1 MGDKQRRLKDKAS
14 RYYTDG
20 RLKDAL
26 KLYVRVVEEDPT
38 ELQCQLKIG
47 DIHRKLNNREAAV
60 DAYLPVAEAYAAD
73 GLMLKAIAV
82 CKMILAV
89 DSDHAATQGLLQTL
103 SAKRRGPTR
112 RGKAKAPVTLKGM
125 GIAPTAAA
133 PTAQYQD
140 YGMVDFEGGGP
151 ADDSHGGGM
160 RTIDPNEL
168 GASGPAVITGRP
180 LTPPSGQ
187 TPPPNL
193 SWPAAGQTPAP
204 NLSWPASTAQ
214 PGASASQGPDV
225 VMGEKLED
233 SALDIVVDA
242 SLLDALPEADE
253 APAPAPAPAPEALAD
268 AAAREVEAAMASLG
282 TDAFEPEAP
291 ATEAPTTEAPATEAP
306 SVLELDLEDS
316 DNDLQAAMQDAMAEA
331 IADVQGAEAD
341 DDEPIELPTGD
352 ADVPI
357 DSPIELTDVITS
369 GDLAPVVE
377 LSRSSEDIDVE
388 ALKAA
393 EPDLGDLSRTQIP
406 LFSEL
411 PKNAFIELLVQMEMR
426 ELPAEQ
432 LIISEGEV
440 GDSFFVLVSG
450 SVRVQH
456 RDDSGQDV
464 VLAYLNE
471 GAFFGEMALLQDG
484 ARTATV
490 VTQAESQIFEISKEV
505 LDRVVSH
512 YPSVAN
518 VLRNFYRQRLLSTA
532 MATHPLFRPFSPDE
546 RRTIMELFKS
556 RSFKKG
562 ETLVEEGKKGSGL
575 FLLLYGSLEVVKD
588 RTGAVPK
595 VLAELASGDLF
606 GEMSLLTGNPTMA
619 TVRAISDCFILRLGK
634 KKFDE
639 LIMTHPQILELVSV
653 ISDERE
659 GLNALILAQGSG
671 TGAVLV

>member
-26 KLYVRVVEEDPT
+26 KIYVRVIEEDPS

-60 DAYLPVAEAYAAD
+60 EAYLPVAEAYAAD

-140 YGMVDFEGGGP
+140 YGMVDFDGGG
-151 ADDSHGGGM
+151 ATEEGHGGGM
-160 RTIDPNEL
+160 RTIDPSEI

-214 PGASASQGPDV
+214 PSASASQEPDV

-233 SALDIVVDA
+233 SALDIMVDA

-253 APAPAPAPAPEALAD
+253 ASASASAPEALAD
-268 AAAREVEAAMASLG
+268 AAARQVEAAMASLG
-282 TDAFEPEAP
+282 QDVSEPTP
-291 ATEAPTTEAPATEAP
+291 PPATEAP
-306 SVLELDLEDS
+306 SVLQLDLEDS
-316 DNDLQAAMQDAMAEA
+316 DSDLQAAMQDAMAEA
-331 IADVQGAEAD
+331 SAQVQGAEVD
-341 DDEPIELPTGD
+341 EDEPIELPTGE
-352 ADVPI
+352 AELPI
-357 DSPIELTDVITS
+357 ESPIELTDVITS

-377 LSRSSEDIDVE
+377 LSRKSEDIDVE

-426 ELPAEQ
+426 ELAAEQ
-432 LIISEGEV
+432 VIISEGEV

-450 SVRVQH
+450 SVRVQR

-490 VTQAESQIFEISKEV
+490 VAQAESQIFEISKEV

-653 ISDERE
+653 VSDERE